1 MSPLLAKSQI
11 HSEVYEWGHPL
22 AKD

>member
-11 HSEVYEWGHPL
+11 HSEVYEWEHPL